1 MRNTRIFGPFVAV
14 AFSILSTEIH
24 TILNP
29 SDIALILMGWCV
41 WIALI
46 DPLAGLSTTFTAGFG
61 FIVFHAEPHFSF
73 AMRSHTDI
81 VTTGLL
87 VTIGT
92 MVSLITMYRVNQAVV
107 RLNKLTTIDAMDD
120 FLVSASRDQPTVLFA
135 QRAFDAISAELAFID
150 VRLEKVISTDL
161 PTYDLAVWNRHKPG
175 DHPRVVEISPKGIA
189 IKFENPRIWYEL
201 VFTSRRGYGTLP
213 VRRFLLQ
220 GVANRVEEF
229 LTVRLRLDK
238 RNQNYWLQ

>member
-1 MRNTRIFGPFVAV
+1 MRNIRILGPFFALT
-14 AFSILSTEIH
+14 FSILSTEINTVLH
-24 TILNP
+24 P
-29 SDIALILMGWCV
+29 SDVALILTGWCT

-46 DPLAGLSTTFTAGFG
+46 DPLAGLTTTAISGFG
-61 FIVFHAEPHFSF
+61 FIMFHAEPHLSFST
-73 AMRSHTDI
+73 RSHDDV
-81 VTTGLL
+81 VTTALF

-107 RLNKLTTIDAMDD
+107 RLNKLTTIEAMDD
-120 FLVSASRDQPTVLFA
+120 FLASATRDQPTVLFA
-135 QRAFDAISAELAFID
+135 RRAFDAISAELAFID
-150 VRLEKVISTDL
+150 VRLEKVMSVDI

-175 DHPRVVEISPKGIA
+175 DHPRVVEISPQGIA
-189 IKFENPRIWYEL
+189 IKLENPRIWYEL

-229 LTVRLRLDK
+229 LTVRLRLDD
-238 RNQNYWLQ
+238 RNNNH